1 MVETTT
7 NSASLLVLPLWLMF
21 IALLQK
27 IAPSIITFLVRI
39 SHGSTKEERRL
50 VDEKISCRKQLTQM
64 SMTSE
69 YVKYVKTERQIIK
82 LDQSL
87 KPLIDARKQ
96 SQDYARSSLNIA
108 FYILLGLLFA
118 ITMYTS
124 YYEPVAKNLSED
136 WFYPI
141 GYIVGMPTGSTTC
154 IGVPFFMLMF
164 RTCINSVKHVWT
176 LILLE
181 IIVIL
186 II

>member
-50 VDEKISCRKQLTQM
+50 VDEKISCRKQLTQT

-96 SQDYARSSLNIA
+96 AQDYARSSLNIA
-108 FYILLGLLFA
+108 FYILLGLLLA

-164 RTCINSVKHVWT
+164 RTYINSVKHA
-176 LILLE
+176 
-181 IIVIL
+181 
-186 II
+186 